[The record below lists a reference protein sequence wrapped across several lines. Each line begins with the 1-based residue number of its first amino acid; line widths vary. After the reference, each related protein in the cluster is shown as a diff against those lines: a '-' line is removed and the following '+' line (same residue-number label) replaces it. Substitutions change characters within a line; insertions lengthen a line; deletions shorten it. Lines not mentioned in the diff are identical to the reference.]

1 MTAPAP
7 SAYAPIV
14 RHYESCLRR
23 HGATAKGVDWP
34 DETDLAVRFDVLL
47 NGWPA
52 GRGNGAERRLLDLG
66 CGPGLLLD
74 HLAATGR
81 AGLYRYTGIDVS
93 AAMIGAARD
102 RWPRH
107 RFEHRDILADPVPP
121 GAFDWGVLNGV
132 LTVRRNVPQATMAA
146 FARHLIAAAFA
157 ACRVGV
163 AVNVMSPHVDWTR
176 PDLFHWP
183 IDEAVGFA
191 TDKLTR
197 HVAVRADY
205 GLYEYALF
213 LYRQPNRG

>member
-1 MTAPAP
+1 MSAPAP

-14 RHYESCLRR
+14 RHYEACLRA

-34 DETDLAVRFDVLL
+34 DEADLGVRFDVMLD
-47 NGWPA
+47 GWPTA
-52 GRGNGAERRLLDLG
+52 QSNGAERRLLDLG
-66 CGPGLLLD
+66 CGPGLLVD
-74 HLAATGR
+74 HLDRTGR

-93 AAMIGAARD
+93 TAMIRAARE
-102 RWPRH
+102 RWPGR

-121 GAFDWGVLNGV
+121 ESFDWGIMNGV
-132 LTVRRNVPQATMAA
+132 LTVRRGVPQATMAE

-157 ACRVGV
+157 ACRVGI

-183 IDEAVGFA
+183 IDDAVGFA

-197 HVAVRADY
+197 HVALRGDY
-205 GLYEYALF
+205 GLYEYTLF
-213 LYRQPNRG
+213 LYRTPNRD